1 MGSTGSGKTTLMNL
15 IARFYDVSEG
25 GVYVDGKNVK
35 DYEPDVLRA
44 NIGMT
49 TQEVLLFSDT
59 VDGNIAYG
67 KSDLPFED
75 VKSFAHLASAYFI
88 EKMPEHC

>member
-1 MGSTGSGKTTLMNL
+1 MLHDINLHIRHGETVVIMGSTGSGKTTLMNL
-15 IARFYDVSEG
+15 IARFYDASEG

-67 KSDLPFED
+67 RSDLP
-75 VKSFAHLASAYFI
+75 L
-88 EKMPEHC
+88 KM

>member
-1 MGSTGSGKTTLMNL
+1 MYYNNL
-15 IARFYDVSEG
+15 RPVSYTHLDVYKRQASEG

-59 VDGNIAYG
+59 VDGNRC
-67 KSDLPFED
+67 
-75 VKSFAHLASAYFI
+75 V
-88 EKMPEHC
+88 

>member
-1 MGSTGSGKTTLMNL
+1 MLHDINLHIRHGETVVIMGSTGSGKTTLMNL
-15 IARFYDVSEG
+15 IARFYDASEG

-67 KSDLPFED
+67 KSDLP
-75 VKSFAHLASAYFI
+75 L
-88 EKMPEHC
+88 KM